1 MYRFILSNKSLRWI
15 FVYIFISFPGTIF
28 SHEKNFNEK
37 IESFLLNNPKVIL
50 KSLENLE
57 IREAKNKED
66 EIKKTL
72 VKNLPNI
79 IKPYANTFSGN
90 ENSKK
95 IIVEFLDYNCG
106 YCKKAHQEVRELL
119 NDLSDLKVVYINLPI
134 LSDRSKELAKLSMA
148 VSETNMKNFNEFH
161 NFLLNSKRIPNDDQ
175 IKNFLSNIK
184 LDYKQIKIASD
195 SKKINKTLENDF
207 LLARELGIQG
217 TPAFIINNEIIPGY
231 VGKKIMTKLIAD

>member
-1 MYRFILSNKSLRWI
+1 MYRFILSNKSLRWV
-15 FVYIFISFPGTIF
+15 FVYFFILFPGIIF

-57 IREAKNKED
+57 TREAKNKED
-66 EIKKTL
+66 EINKRL
-72 VKNLPNI
+72 VKNMPNI

-175 IKNFLSNIK
+175 IEDFLSDIK
-184 LDYKQIKIASD
+184 LNYKQIKIASD

-207 LLARELGIQG
+207 KLARELGIQG

-231 VGKKIMTKLIAD
+231 VGKKIMTKLIAN

>member
-1 MYRFILSNKSLRWI
+1 
-15 FVYIFISFPGTIF
+15 
-28 SHEKNFNEK
+28 
-37 IESFLLNNPKVIL
+37 NPKVIL

>member
-1 MYRFILSNKSLRWI
+1 M
-15 FVYIFISFPGTIF
+15 
-28 SHEKNFNEK
+28 
-37 IESFLLNNPKVIL
+37 
-50 KSLENLE
+50 
-57 IREAKNKED
+57 
-66 EIKKTL
+66 
-72 VKNLPNI
+72 PNI

>member
-1 MYRFILSNKSLRWI
+1 M
-15 FVYIFISFPGTIF
+15 
-28 SHEKNFNEK
+28 
-37 IESFLLNNPKVIL
+37 
-50 KSLENLE
+50 
-57 IREAKNKED
+57 
-66 EIKKTL
+66 L
-72 VKNLPNI
+72 VKNMPNI

-90 ENSKK
+90 KNSKK

-207 LLARELGIQG
+207 ILARELGIQG

>member
-1 MYRFILSNKSLRWI
+1 MYRFTLSNKSLSWI
-15 FVYIFISFPGTIF
+15 FVYIFTLFPGIMF

-57 IREAKNKED
+57 IKEAKNKED

-72 VKNLPNI
+72 VKNMSNI

-106 YCKKAHQEVRELL
+106 YCKKAHREVRELL
-119 NDLSDLKVVYINLPI
+119 NDLTDLKVVYINLPI

-175 IKNFLSNIK
+175 IKDFLSNIK

-207 LLARELGIQG
+207 ILARELGIQG